1 MNIESNYND
10 RLNNFPAHKQGR
22 HPALLGVANL
32 GIMAGKTLKEIHDD
46 LRRATERNPMPD
58 SEISAAIRKASSD
71 HGAGSTY
78 RPQPRPAPLI
88 PNGKTALQRIIG
100 QTTISEDVDL
110 WDSSPIRLNESTGR
124 DSVLVLKTHFRPWE
138 FIYIG
143 GGKEVGVLGQNI
155 RTASEWIAFFEAG
168 GTAGP
173 YIIVNP
179 LSGEAAAKKDGDG
192 ETYRGDGN
200 VKTFRHCL
208 IEFDTLPR
216 EEQIRFWS
224 AAKLPILAL
233 IDSGGKSIHCWLD
246 VQKIFKVTT
255 ADEWNKHIK
264 CGLYEQVLVPLGVDR
279 VCCNPSR
286 LSRLPGHFR
295 EEHGKFQRLLWLSP
309 VGREVT

>member
-1 MNIESNYND
+1 M
-10 RLNNFPAHKQGR
+10 PAPGQGR
-22 HPALLGVANL
+22 HTSLLAIANL
-32 GIMAGKTLKEIHDD
+32 GIMAGATPEQIHSDIRQAVNGNPLPDNEIRSAILK
-46 LRRATERNPMPD
+46 
-58 SEISAAIRKASSD
+58 AASD

-179 LSGEAAAKKDGDG
+179 LSGEAAPKKDGDG
-192 ETYRGDGN
+192 DTYRGDGN
-200 VKTFRHCL
+200 VKAFRHCL
-208 IEFDTLPR
+208 VEFDDMTRADQL
-216 EEQIRFWS
+216 RFWS

-233 IDSGGKSIHCWLD
+233 IDSGGKSIHAWLD
-246 VQKIFKVTT
+246 VRKMFTVTT
-255 ADEWNKHIK
+255 SEEWDQHIK
-264 CGLYEQVLVPLGVDR
+264 TNLYEQILVPMGVDR
-279 VCCNPSR
+279 ICCNPSR
-286 LSRLPGHFR
+286 LSRLPGYFR
-295 EEHGKFQRLLWLSP
+295 EETGKFQRLLWLSP
-309 VGREVT
+309 VGREVTR